1 LLSFQGENLLPVT
14 LFGAER
20 DRSQVMS
27 LKPKGFQAL
36 GLKLQFRPAIEIGK
50 CLKCDEHCPLF
61 DGRKEAVSKSAGQSA
76 K

>member
-1 LLSFQGENLLPVT
+1 
-14 LFGAER
+14 
-20 DRSQVMS
+20 MS

-61 DGRKEAVSKSAGQSA
+61 DGRKEAVSKSAGHSA